1 MIKDNELPY
10 EKLKKMAETHECS
23 CGSRLSVAW
32 GGSWGYKG
40 YVLRCG
46 KDPSHNDFVRPF
58 ETTMSNDPDVTG
70 WRLSNY
76 RRRQLEQQIGQEKTS
91 KLMKYQGRVT
101 LSHEEV
107 EDIIATIWPRA
118 IKEAPDVV
126 KRAILICIQYRL
138 NPLMKQLHLLPFK
151 NKEESRK
158 QGRDVYD
165 WAIARGIQA
174 DRLLA
179 RRQGPFSYIEN
190 TPRKMTD
197 EEQKQVYGKVD
208 KENFHAIV
216 KLRDPST
223 NAESTGYG
231 HLAFKADVYGKEKG
245 NTLENMAFIHAE
257 RQALDRL
264 HPGDMPEDV
273 MVVDERFLNI
283 ERVAQLPQTNTK
295 VIDAPPTREK
305 HTEKTT
311 TTTEPPPTEEELHT
325 NEPPAGESDMKIWLK
340 ETLTAIHW
348 SEETTK
354 SWIAATFKIEV
365 TGDLEKDVLPRL
377 TRDQAERFTKELN
390 TKASQQ
396 SLFPEK

>member
-1 MIKDNELPY
+1 ME
-10 EKLKKMAETHECS
+10 E
-23 CGSRLSVAW
+23 
-32 GGSWGYKG
+32 
-40 YVLRCG
+40 
-46 KDPSHNDFVRPF
+46 
-58 ETTMSNDPDVTG
+58 
-70 WRLSNY
+70 
-76 RRRQLEQQIGQEKTS
+76 QIGQENTG
-91 KLMKYQGRVT
+91 KLMKYQGRIK
-101 LSHEEV
+101 LSEEEV
-107 EDIIATIWPRA
+107 KDIIATIWPRA

-138 NPLMKQLHLLPFK
+138 NPLMKQLHLIPFK

-158 QGRDVYD
+158 QGFTVYD
-165 WAIARGIQA
+165 WAVARGIQA

-179 RRQGPFSYIEN
+179 RRQGPFSYIGN

-197 EEQKQVYGKVD
+197 DEQKEVYGKIEKD
-208 KENFHAIV
+208 KFHAIV

-223 NAESTGYG
+223 GAESTGYG
-231 HLAFKADVYGKEKG
+231 HLDNNAEIYGKEKG
-245 NTLENMAFIHAE
+245 NTLANMAFIHAE

-264 HPGDMPEDV
+264 HPGDMPDDI
-273 MVVDERFLNI
+273 MVVDERFINI
-283 ERVAQLPQTNTK
+283 PKIAQIPTTGAK
-295 VIDAPPTREK
+295 VIDVPPAGEK
-305 HTEKTT
+305 HTEKAT
-311 TTTEPPPTEEELHT
+311 TTTEPPPTEEKLSTE
-325 NEPPAGESDMKIWLK
+325 EPPAGESDMKIWLK